1 MPADAPTTRRR
12 SGRRLLVKELSAF
25 GIVGGFCFLLD
36 VGLFQLLYAQFGVG
50 AVTSKLLATLVSM
63 TVAYLGHRYWSF
75 SHRER
80 TGLGRGY
87 AVFAVINGGTLALGL
102 GIVGFVRYGLDQEGA
117 LVLQLANVGSIAVGT
132 VIRYVSYRRLLFT
145 APAAP
150 APAVTPD
157 AGLGPAVT
165 PDAGLG
171 RAYRAAPATGNS

>member
-1 MPADAPTTRRR
+1 MPADTPPTRRR
-12 SGRRLLVKELSAF
+12 SGWRLLVKEVSAF
-25 GIVGGFCFLLD
+25 GVVGGFCFLLD
-36 VGLFQLLYAQFGVG
+36 IGLFQLLYAHLGVG

-87 AVFAVINGGTLALGL
+87 AVFAVINGVTLALGL
-102 GIVGFVRYGLDQEGA
+102 GIVAFVRYALDQEGA

-145 APAAP
+145 TPDGP
-150 APAVTPD
+150 APAISAPAVSPD
-157 AGLGPAVT
+157 VGLGP
-165 PDAGLG
+165 
-171 RAYRAAPATGNS
+171 AYRAAPATGNS